1 MARSAITTGAYRR
14 SAFQPRLQDLFKGT
28 KTGRN
33 SWGRIRNVLNST
45 VPTLGQCNSCPSAGR
60 NACPSRKS
68 RDISIV
74 DLSAGLNPPFCPN
87 CSPGYCHRHRDC
99 RIKRANGRRARA
111 MAACK
116 RSIRDGGRGSCVL
129 PMDSPGSKG
138 PHNLQ
143 NPNLT
148 PFVHCCVYVAKM
160 FAYLT
165 PE

>member
-1 MARSAITTGAYRR
+1 MVVCSHIVARSAITTGRYRR

-74 DLSAGLNPPFCPN
+74 DLSAGLDPPFCPN
-87 CSPGYCHRHRDC
+87 CSPGYCHRHRIVESSVPTAGERGRWQHARDLSVMVEEDPVYC
-99 RIKRANGRRARA
+99 QWLLREAKDRIT
-111 MAACK
+111 
-116 RSIRDGGRGSCVL
+116 
-129 PMDSPGSKG
+129 SKT
-138 PHNLQ
+138 Q
-143 NPNLT
+143 T
-148 PFVHCCVYVAKM
+148 
-160 FAYLT
+160 
-165 PE
+165 